1 MTYAK
6 NRVPEGFSIDG
17 EWENDTIIIRH
28 NRIGMRAMNVFLILF
43 FAVWTFASI
52 KVIGVYWDEKIH
64 GGQVVFFWAAEILIA
79 IFLAYLLFCNKIFQL
94 SPNRLIVRTKVL
106 WYENIKTIHKLS
118 ISAFAQI
125 KDGGDSDDSFPSWGL
140 EVEGDSKLVL
150 LYRQGYEQSYWLG
163 NVFAEWFNVEFY
175 KYTE

>member
-64 GGQVVFFWAAEILIA
+64 GGQVGALEGLPFYPMRIGLKTDLMLGFPHWAH
-79 IFLAYLLFCNKIFQL
+79 Q
-94 SPNRLIVRTKVL
+94 
-106 WYENIKTIHKLS
+106 
-118 ISAFAQI
+118 
-125 KDGGDSDDSFPSWGL
+125 
-140 EVEGDSKLVL
+140 
-150 LYRQGYEQSYWLG
+150 
-163 NVFAEWFNVEFY
+163 
-175 KYTE
+175 